1 MSRAIKEH
9 KGLILLLACIGQF
22 MVILDVSIV
31 NVALPAIKTSL
42 GFTDSELQWILNA
55 YTLTFAGLLLLG
67 GRVADIFGRRKVFMA
82 GLAIFTVASLVGAV
96 STDRSILILA
106 RAIQGLGGAI
116 LSPATLTILTTTF
129 SEGKERARALGIWS
143 AVAGAGGAAGALL
156 GGVLTDLLSWRW
168 IFLINLPIGAL
179 AAVITFL
186 YLSELKRSSGSKTN
200 LDVLGSVLI
209 TFSVT
214 ALVYALVEG
223 GTSGW
228 SSSTTLISFGVS
240 ALTLLYFLVHEGKV
254 AKSPIVPLGM
264 FRLKKLSVANV
275 TMFFVGGSVFASWY
289 FLSLFMQQILGY
301 SPLKAGLAF
310 VPQTLAI
317 ATGAQVSSRLIPKV
331 GVRPLI
337 VVGPIVS
344 GVGLLL
350 FHGISIHSSYLHSIL
365 LPSVLTTLGVGL
377 SFTPL
382 AVAATSGVERS
393 LAGLASGLLNTA
405 RQVGGAVGL
414 AGLSSIALSFTGSDM
429 KALLSHGAISLHRAA
444 LVASA
449 AGYAHSLEI
458 SAAIA
463 LVAAAFGAFLGGRG
477 NRNSSDARESLSV
490 DSNLGVEGI

>member
-1 MSRAIKEH
+1 
-9 KGLILLLACIGQF
+9 
-22 MVILDVSIV
+22 
-31 NVALPAIKTSL
+31 
-42 GFTDSELQWILNA
+42 
-55 YTLTFAGLLLLG
+55 
-67 GRVADIFGRRKVFMA
+67 
-82 GLAIFTVASLVGAV
+82 
-96 STDRSILILA
+96 
-106 RAIQGLGGAI
+106 
-116 LSPATLTILTTTF
+116 
-129 SEGKERARALGIWS
+129 
-143 AVAGAGGAAGALL
+143 
-156 GGVLTDLLSWRW
+156 
-168 IFLINLPIGAL
+168 
-179 AAVITFL
+179 
-186 YLSELKRSSGSKTN
+186 

-477 NRNSSDARESLSV
+477 KRNSSDARESLSV